1 MSYLFQGKDFKQ
13 NALEPN
19 AYTLFLVFILL
30 VLGTNKDFD
39 ERLSYVSNVIKSSH
53 NAIRMMRV
61 GMSEFHASVL
71 NEKK

>member
-1 MSYLFQGKDFKQ
+1 MYYPQGPSYKQQG
-13 NALEPN
+13 LETN
-19 AYTLFLVFILL
+19 AYTLFLIFILL

-53 NAIRMMRV
+53 NAIKMMRT

-71 NEKK
+71 NEKR